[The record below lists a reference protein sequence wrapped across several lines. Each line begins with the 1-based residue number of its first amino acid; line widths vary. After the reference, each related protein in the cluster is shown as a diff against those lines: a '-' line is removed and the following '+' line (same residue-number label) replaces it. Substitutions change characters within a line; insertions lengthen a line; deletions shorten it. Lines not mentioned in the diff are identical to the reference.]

1 MFSVRDLCLVLSL
14 VGAFQ
19 AADGS
24 DPAGG
29 EFLAEGGGVRGPR
42 LVERQQST
50 CKETGWP
57 FCADEDWGEKCPS
70 GCRMKGLI
78 DEVNQDFTSR
88 INKLRDS
95 LFNYQKNNKD
105 SNTLTKNIVELLGGD
120 FAKANNN
127 DNTFNQVSEDLRS
140 RIEILRRKVIEQVQ
154 HINLLQKN
162 VRDQLVDMKRLEVDI
177 DIKIRSCKGSCS
189 RALEHKVDLEDYKDQ
204 QKKLEQVIAID
215 LLPSRDVQYL
225 PLIKMSPVAGPVSRE
240 FKRQL
245 QEVPQEWKALLE
257 MQQTKMVLETFGGDG
272 HARGDS
278 VSHGTGLAP
287 ERPRRPGTSSIGN
300 VNPGSYG
307 PGGSGTWNTGH
318 PEPGSAGTWNTGRP
332 EPGSAG
338 TWNTGRPEPGS
349 AGTWNTGRPEPGS
362 AGTWNT
368 GSSGSSS
375 FRPDSS
381 GHGNTRPSSPDWGTF
396 REEGSVSSGTKKE
409 FHTGKLVTTKGEK
422 ELLIGNEGVASGHT
436 TTTRRSCSKVITKTV
451 TNADGRTET
460 TKEVVKSEDGSDCGD
475 ADLDWHRT
483 LSVRGN
489 LDDFFSRNSDGFFT
503 HKLHEFDGKTGL
515 ESGVPALEE
524 IGSSSGKTSTQSK
537 QYVSSSTTI
546 NRGGSTIESKSFK
559 MADEAESVEDLGL
572 KGAHAAQKGH
582 VKSRPARDCYD
593 VLQTHPSGAQS
604 GIFSIKLPG
613 SSKIFSVYCDQETG
627 LGGWLLIQQ
636 RMDGSLNFNRTWQD
650 YKRGFGSL
658 NDKGEG
664 EFWLGNE
671 YLHLL
676 TLGGSILRVELEDWA
691 GKGAYAEYHLRVGS
705 EAEGYA
711 LEVSS
716 YKGTAGDAL
725 IEGSVEEGTEY
736 TSHTGMRFSTFDR
749 DADKWEDNCAEVYG
763 GGWWYNNCQAANLNG
778 IYYPGGSYD
787 PRDNSPY
794 EIENGVVWVPFR
806 GADYSLRAARMK
818 IRPLGHNRLTGWE

>member
-1 MFSVRDLCLVLSL
+1 MFSMRDLCLVLSL
-14 VGAFQ
+14 VGAVQ

-24 DPAGG
+24 DPASSD
-29 EFLAEGGGVRGPR
+29 FLAEGGGVRGPR

-154 HINLLQKN
+154 YINLLQKN

-225 PLIKMSPVAGPVSRE
+225 PLIKMSAITGPVSRE
-240 FKRQL
+240 FKKQL
-245 QEVPQEWKALLE
+245 QEVPSEWKALLE

-307 PGGSGTWNTGH
+307 PGGSGTWNTGRPEPGSAGTWNTGR

-422 ELLIGNEGVASGHT
+422 ELLIGNEGVSSGHT

-489 LDDFFSRNSDGFFT
+489 LDDFFSRNNDGFLT
-503 HKLHEFDGKTGL
+503 HKLREFD
-515 ESGVPALEE
+515 
-524 IGSSSGKTSTQSK
+524 
-537 QYVSSSTTI
+537 
-546 NRGGSTIESKSFK
+546 
-559 MADEAESVEDLGL
+559 
-572 KGAHAAQKGH
+572 
-582 VKSRPARDCYD
+582 
-593 VLQTHPSGAQS
+593 
-604 GIFSIKLPG
+604 
-613 SSKIFSVYCDQETG
+613 ETG

-676 TLGGSILRVELEDWA
+676 TLRGSILRVELEDWA